1 VFLYGRKKEDKKY
14 PKNDALKLPTPL
26 YTFIV
31 LLRFDALK
39 IYI

>member
-1 VFLYGRKKEDKKY
+1 MGKKS
-14 PKNDALKLPTPL
+14 ALKLPTPL

-39 IYI
+39 IYLKINLDFKKYIS